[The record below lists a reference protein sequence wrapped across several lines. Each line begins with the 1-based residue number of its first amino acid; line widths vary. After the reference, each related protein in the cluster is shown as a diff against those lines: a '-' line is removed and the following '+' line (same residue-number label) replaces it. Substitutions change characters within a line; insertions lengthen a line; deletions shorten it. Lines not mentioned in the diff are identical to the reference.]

1 MSDEAARRNDGR
13 DRPTVVNLPNPSYP
27 NTLERIVR
35 VLRDAMIA
43 IAALLISMLILTAM
57 HFVSDVADRLEQV
70 DAPAP
75 VTTECVG
82 ELC

>member
-1 MSDEAARRNDGR
+1 MSDDKMQI
-13 DRPTVVNLPNPSYP
+13 PSGFEMELRGGYP
-27 NTLERIVR
+27 NKLERIVR
-35 VLRDAMIA
+35 VLRDAMVA
-43 IAALLISMLILTAM
+43 IAALLISMLILTAINLVGD
-57 HFVSDVADRLEQV
+57 VSERLDNI